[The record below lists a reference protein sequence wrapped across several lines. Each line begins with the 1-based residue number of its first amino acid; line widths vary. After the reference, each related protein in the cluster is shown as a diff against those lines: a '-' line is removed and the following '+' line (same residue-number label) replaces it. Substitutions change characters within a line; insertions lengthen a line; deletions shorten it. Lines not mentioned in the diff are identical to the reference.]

1 MVEQHHNYTALLI
14 LLYAVLVLA
23 GAIFLTVAYNRVRSS
38 TDYARLEVLNSA
50 RKYLLVSLILGFIA
64 SALGMVL
71 AFVYFGY
78 LALNIKNETLHFIL
92 FFLLFALVIVSGIL
106 AFIALSKINSTIV
119 ADRNGAPGWIWAA
132 EVVGLIALIV
142 VIISGAWRAQYY
154 SSKTVS
160 KTVLTTTPIVATTIT
175 STTPILATAVDG
187 SPNYGAPVDVSNTS
201 PFAPFY
207 ATVTETKTEKV
218 PLSLPTTY
226 MQPGYSPMA
235 VVPNGSQLS
244 SAQMYTPQY
253 SVMNSN
259 IPQYSVSQSQYPS
272 IPQYSVM
279 PQYPT
284 IPQYPTNVVYNRV

>member
-23 GAIFLTVAYNRVRSS
+23 GAIFLTVAYNKVRSS
-38 TDYARLEVLNSA
+38 TDFARLEVLNSA
-50 RKYLLVSLILGFIA
+50 RKYLLVALVLGFIA

-71 AFVYFGY
+71 AFVYFGH

-106 AFIALSKINSTIV
+106 AFIALSKINSTVV

-201 PFAPFY
+201 PFAPIAPFY

-218 PLSLPTTY
+218 PLSLPNTY

-235 VVPNGSQLS
+235 LVPNGSQLS

-253 SVMNSN
+253 SVMNSS
-259 IPQYSVSQSQYPS
+259 IPQYSVSQSQYP
-272 IPQYSVM
+272 VM
-279 PQYPT
+279 GNMGNVP
-284 IPQYPTNVVYNRV
+284 ISQYPTNVVYNRV